1 VSVVNHHFFFNR
13 KNSTFILSNYFAK
26 VEKTMRKTSNF
37 FILIMF
43 LTISCQK
50 ESSINNYPA
59 DISFNVS
66 NQLFEG
72 RRIDCI
78 ASDNNGNIIIGS
90 DKEVYYTSNKSFKTY
105 KLDFPVLDVAIAP
118 DETVWIGTN
127 GGGLGH
133 LTDKGFTWYTVANAG
148 LPRDYVKNVEIAPDG
163 KVWFTSC
170 AFKIG
175 GLGIFDGNKFEFLT
189 PDNSPL
195 NQNIITDIEISN
207 DGIVYIATA
216 GTVSATNIYRISD
229 KKWECLG
236 DEKGTFYWVWSFTSG
251 PSGTLYLI
259 EDFSL
264 SSYYPNFNKLY
275 QFRESKWQMIVTDDL
290 RGGDYFAHLIVDKR
304 NYCWISGNIDDS
316 PILNVYNGESWIKSP
331 AGIFPEDFIT
341 CIEVDNNNNIWVGTF
356 SNGVFILNQ

>member
-1 VSVVNHHFFFNR
+1 M
-13 KNSTFILSNYFAK
+13 Y
-26 VEKTMRKTSNF
+26 KTCNF
-37 FILIMF
+37 YILIML

-50 ESSINNYPA
+50 DNLINNFPE
-59 DISFNVS
+59 DVKFDVN
-66 NQLFEG
+66 NRLFEG
-72 RRIDCI
+72 KRIDRI
-78 ASDNNGNIIIGS
+78 ATDNKGNIVVVS
-90 DKEVYYTSNKSFKTY
+90 DKEIYYTNNKSFKTY
-105 KLDFPVLDVAIAP
+105 QVDFPVLDVAIAP

-133 LTDKGFTWYTVANAG
+133 LSETGFKWYTVANAG
-148 LPRDYVKNVEIAPDG
+148 LPRDYIKNVEIAPNG

-195 NQNIITDIEISN
+195 NQNIVTDIEIDI
-207 DGIVYIATA
+207 DGKVYLATA
-216 GTVSATNIYRISD
+216 GTVGRTNIYRISD
-229 KKWECLG
+229 NKWDSLG
-236 DEKGTFYWVWSFTSG
+236 EEQGTFYWVWSFALS
-251 PSGTLYLI
+251 PSGILYLI

-275 QFRESKWQMIVTDDL
+275 QFKDNKWQKIVTDDVPDI
-290 RGGDYFAHLIVDKR
+290 GYSAQIKTDKR
-304 NYCWISGNIDDS
+304 NYCWIAGNIDDS

-331 AGIFPEDFIT
+331 IGIFPKDFIT